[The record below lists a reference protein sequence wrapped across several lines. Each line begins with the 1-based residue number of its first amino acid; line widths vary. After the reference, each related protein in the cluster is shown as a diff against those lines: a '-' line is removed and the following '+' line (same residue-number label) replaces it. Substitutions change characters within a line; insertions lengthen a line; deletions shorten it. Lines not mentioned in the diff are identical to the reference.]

1 MLIME
6 QLISPNSHSH
16 SLDSVPVPAQKG
28 LDGPS
33 NIEFDAELGDLDQ
46 AGRTIDHT
54 AASFPP
60 ISLDPNSGKDRAFP
74 LLLGLAIHG
83 SADGLALGV
92 ANLENTLTSKSSA
105 MSFVVF
111 LALIIHKGM
120 RPSRLLQMPWA

>member
-16 SLDSVPVPAQKG
+16 SLDNVPFPAQKG

-33 NIEFDAELGDLDQ
+33 SIEFDAELGDLNQ
-46 AGRTIDHT
+46 AGHAADHT
-54 AASFPP
+54 AVSFSP
-60 ISLDPNSGKDRAFP
+60 IPLDSNSDRDRAFP

-83 SADGLALGV
+83 SADGLALGM
-92 ANLENTLTSKSSA
+92 ANLENTLTSKSGTV
-105 MSFVVF
+105 SFVVF

-120 RPSRLLQMPWA
+120 RPSKLLQML